1 MQDNRKRPEK
11 IEVYVAPTEKQ
22 TLRMAAA
29 KVEKSM
35 SALLREVAFDT
46 DAMEQIAPEMN
57 IRENTSSTETT
68 AQSGD
73 YGEETSENQPAK
85 TDTTQK

>member
-1 MQDNRKRPEK
+1 MEDKKTRPK
-11 IEVYVAPTEKQ
+11 KVHVYVASTEKQ
-22 TLRMAAA
+22 KLRMAAA
-29 KVEKSM
+29 AAEKSM
-35 SALLREVAFDT
+35 SALLRDAAFDT

-73 YGEETSENQPAK
+73 YGEEQSENQPAK

>member
-1 MQDNRKRPEK
+1 MQDKPKRPEK
-11 IEVYVAPTEKQ
+11 IEVYVGSSEKQ

-29 KVEKSM
+29 AAEKSM
-35 SALLREVAFDT
+35 SALLRDAAMNS
-46 DAMEQIAPEMN
+46 DAMEQIAPDMN
-57 IRENTSSTETT
+57 IGENTSSTETT

-85 TDTTQK
+85 NDTTEK

>member
-1 MQDNRKRPEK
+1 MQDNPKRPEK
-11 IEVYVAPTEKQ
+11 IEVYVGSSEKQ

-29 KVEKSM
+29 AAEKSM
-35 SALLREVAFDT
+35 SALLRDAAFDT

-73 YGEETSENQPAK
+73 LEEEKSENQPANPANTEK
-85 TDTTQK
+85 